1 MSISDELSQL
11 RDTVNYLKDWVSE
24 SSESLKSTLSDMS
37 KFPFEVPNQIQMK
50 YGMYTA
56 ICVGTVDPFKQGAVR
71 CFSPLLHEAE
81 AQIENLP
88 WAMPISSQGGFDD
101 SGCTWVPPA
110 GSKLCLIFEAGNRQR
125 PFYLGTTWDRSRKDG
140 WGINVEEYEKIHR
153 GHRGGYMVGTRG
165 VFEAGSFVSE
175 GSSAD
180 RVRDEEQVFPPWNT
194 ENYNGYD
201 IDSIHDFENDPE
213 AKNKITYPNI
223 YGWKTPQKH
232 MIKMVDG
239 NYKCNMRWQR
249 LEIKS
254 AQGNHLIFKD
264 DRVHPAPQWVNPDC
278 GCDSKEDFSKCNNGD
293 EPIEKPN
300 ECPTSS
306 FGDSKPVPPKI
317 MMIGGGG
324 EAPASEGGS
333 SKNQCANPYF
343 KHRSEC
349 RPYTGPGNP
358 QNNKVDKTTLPQA
371 GIQLTSL
378 SGHTF
383 WMDDAVNQP
392 KGSNEWEKG
401 LGKFDYGCDEV
412 YKGKTVWKSAHG
424 HQIMMSDCE
433 PDDQPKTRG
442 AENFIRILTATG
454 NRIELNDDT
463 KGNTKRAGP
472 RRGIELQ
479 STSGHLI
486 QMIDENNDQDVPERK
501 EGGVPV
507 SKATNAFVK
516 IKTGYGLE
524 VMMADENDQEDTQ
537 KQYLQLRVPQKDA
550 CCGDHIIRMQASD
563 SCGLIFVRAAGDYV
577 CVTEGDH
584 VTVVGAGQRT
594 PNNGQDFS
602 AQFATLEAQIAAAQ
616 QRGDNE
622 TVERA
627 SEQLAQLKLDNKDFC
642 KGGCL
647 GPKNWFL
654 AVSKHSVQWSCNF
667 YFNVAEIHAFVA
679 EKIILLMAGKDCPPP
694 PDSDS
699 LECGPCVGPVA
710 VLLGD
715 PAAKTARLVA
725 SDRVFASA
733 SQESTTIPIQ
743 SLLSKKKG
751 INCPA
756 PFIGNEG

>member
-1 MSISDELSQL
+1 MSIFDEIRSLQDNVKHMTS
-11 RDTVNYLKDWVSE
+11 WISE
-24 SSESLKSTLSDMS
+24 SSANLKELLTKQSNTPFDVPGQDQV
-37 KFPFEVPNQIQMK
+37 KF
-50 YGMYTA
+50 GMYTA
-56 ICVGTVDPFKQGAVR
+56 VCVDTMDPWKQGAVR
-71 CFSPLLHEAE
+71 CFSPLLHDPEK

-110 GSKLCLIFEAGNRQR
+110 GSKLCLVFEAGNRQR
-125 PFYLGTTWDRSRKDG
+125 PFYLGTTWDRSRREG
-140 WGINVEEYEKIHR
+140 WGINVVEYDKIHR

-165 VFEAGSFVSE
+165 TAEAGVFAGGE
-175 GSSAD
+175 AGE
-180 RVRDEEQVFPPWNT
+180 VRDEEQVFPPWNT

-201 IDSIHDFENDPE
+201 YDSIIDFENDTE
-213 AKNKITYPNI
+213 GRNKTTYPNI

-264 DRVHPAPQWVNPDC
+264 DKVHPAPQWVNPDC
-278 GCDSKEDFSKCNNGD
+278 GCDSKEDFSKCNDGD
-293 EPIEKPN
+293 DPIEKPN
-300 ECPTSS
+300 ECPTNS

-317 MMIGGGG
+317 MMIGEGK
-324 EAPASEGGS
+324 EQAQASEGGS
-333 SKNQCANPYF
+333 AEGQCANPYF
-343 KHRSEC
+343 KHKSEC

-358 QNNKVDKTTLPQA
+358 QNNRVDKTTLPQS

-378 SGHTF
+378 SGHSF
-383 WMDDAVNQP
+383 WMDDSVSQP

-433 PDDQPKTRG
+433 PDNQPKVRG

-463 KGNTKRAGP
+463 RGDTKIAGP

-486 QMIDENNDQDVPERK
+486 QMIDNNNDQEVTERK
-501 EGGVPV
+501 EGGIPV

-524 VMMADENDQEDTQ
+524 VMMSDEKDQEKTQ
-537 KQYLQLRVPQKDA
+537 SQHIQLRVPQNDSR
-550 CCGDHIIRMQASD
+550 CGAHVIRMQASP
-563 SCGLIFVRAAGDYV
+563 SCGTIFVRAGGDYV

-584 VTVVGAGQRT
+584 VTVVGAGSST
-594 PNNGQDFS
+594 PNNGQDFNTELAS
-602 AQFATLEAQIAAAQ
+602 LEGQLAAAQ
-616 QRGDNE
+616 
-622 TVERA
+622 A
-627 SEQLAQLKLDNKDFC
+627 SGNAAAIQSASQQLAQLRLDNEDFC
-642 KGGCL
+642 KGGAR
-647 GPKNWFL
+647 GPRNWFL
-654 AVSKHSVQWSCNF
+654 AVSQHSVQWSCKF

-679 EKIILLMAGKDCPPP
+679 KKIILLMAGRDCPPP
-694 PDSDS
+694 PDSANQDCS
-699 LECGPCVGPVA
+699 PCVGPVV
-710 VLLGD
+710 VLLGN
-715 PAAKTARLVA
+715 RLVA

-733 SQESTTIPIQ
+733 SRKSITVPIS
-743 SLLSKKKG
+743 SLFDKKPG
-751 INCPA
+751 ENCQ
-756 PFIGNEG
+756 